1 MMVSEILAREKRL
14 KYSQAFVKK
23 KFLELLELT
32 KNNNYIN
39 NF

>member
-1 MMVSEILAREKRL
+1 MVLEILVREKRL
-14 KYSQAFVKK
+14 KYSQVFVKK
-23 KFLELLELT
+23 KFLEFLELI